1 MSDGELVAFGRG
13 RKPPMQA
20 IVLGAMGL
28 LPMLIALFVRLAA
41 GMNPDTP
48 LPGKIGGLALTYAAM
63 ILSFLG
69 GIWWGVASTRATE
82 AERPGLLVIAAAP
95 AIVATLLYGLSAD
108 MPVLCSTLLGLAI
121 ALTPLVD
128 RMLERKRLVP
138 SWWMTLR
145 LPLSLALGALT
156 IGLGFALT

>member
-1 MSDGELVAFGRG
+1 MSEGELVAYDRG
-13 RKPPMQA
+13 RKPPMPA

-28 LPMLIALFVRLAA
+28 LPLLIALFVRLAA
-41 GMNPDTP
+41 GADPDTA

-69 GIWWGVASTRATE
+69 GIWWGVASARASE
-82 AERPGLLVIAAAP
+82 NERPRLMVIAVVP
-95 AIVATLLYGLSAD
+95 AILATVLYGFSAD
-108 MPVLCSTLLGLAI
+108 MPVVCSTLLGLVI
-121 ALTPLVD
+121 AATPLVD
-128 RMLERKRLVP
+128 RMLMKKRLVP
-138 SWWMTLR
+138 AWWMNLR